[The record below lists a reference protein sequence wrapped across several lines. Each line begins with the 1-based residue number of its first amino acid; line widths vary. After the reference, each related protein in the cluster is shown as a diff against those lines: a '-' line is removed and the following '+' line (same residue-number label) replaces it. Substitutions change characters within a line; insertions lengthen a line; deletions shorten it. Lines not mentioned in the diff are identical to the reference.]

1 MRSITAFLNVRKESK
16 RCPNKMLK
24 PFAGTTLFDIAL
36 EKLKLLDVDEK
47 YVCARDDE
55 FLDRDMGKDIKKYR
69 RSKDSVTLDGP
80 LSTVFESFSSFT
92 SDYVMFINGSH
103 AHVKV
108 GTLQEAVNRFKE
120 LDYKSSTSVNLIN
133 DWLFRMD
140 GSMLYPATDL
150 SHGDTKLT
158 SPLYRVAHVFH
169 IYNIARFFQAGGM
182 FPFKINDPYMHLV
195 PKQESIDIDDSA
207 DFKISEAV
215 YRTFSC

>member
-92 SDYVMFINGSH
+92 SDYVMFINS
-103 AHVKV
+103 
-108 GTLQEAVNRFKE
+108 QIMR
-120 LDYKSSTSVNLIN
+120 S
-133 DWLFRMD
+133 
-140 GSMLYPATDL
+140 
-150 SHGDTKLT
+150 
-158 SPLYRVAHVFH
+158 
-169 IYNIARFFQAGGM
+169 Q
-182 FPFKINDPYMHLV
+182 
-195 PKQESIDIDDSA
+195 
-207 DFKISEAV
+207 
-215 YRTFSC
+215 